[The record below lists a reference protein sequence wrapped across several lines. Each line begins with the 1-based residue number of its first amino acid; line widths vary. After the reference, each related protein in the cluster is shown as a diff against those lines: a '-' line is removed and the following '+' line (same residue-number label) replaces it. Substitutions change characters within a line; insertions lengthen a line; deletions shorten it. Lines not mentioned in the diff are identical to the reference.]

1 MSEQTGGM
9 VELTRE
15 SAEAAFELL
24 NRVALLNSMI
34 LISELLLGR
43 DEAFIPTDQI
53 RRVLDRF
60 GPDR

>member
-9 VELTRE
+9 VELSRE

-34 LISELLLGR
+34 LISELLLG
-43 DEAFIPTDQI
+43 DEAFIPTDQL